1 MGETAKKNSKFYFQV
16 TKNAERMAMPLE
28 VLELSTRAY
37 NSLRRSGINTVG
49 DVVAMMENLRT
60 QDNLLK
66 SGRNIGRNSA
76 AEIMLALWLFEKN
89 HHGKEDEQD
98 KFVDEVIEH
107 QSELRAQMEDV
118 DPKLVAEEIA
128 RRKAATLVKVNRAVG
143 DAHA

>member
-37 NSLRRSGINTVG
+37 NSLRRSGISTVG
-49 DVVAMMENLRT
+49 ELVDMMENLRT

-66 SGRNIGRNSA
+66 AGRNIGKNSA
-76 AEIMLALWLFEKN
+76 AEIISALWFFEVGY
-89 HHGKEDEQD
+89 HGDEDEQD
-98 KFVDEVIEH
+98 RFVTEVLNQ
-107 QSELRAQMEDV
+107 QSELRAQMDDV

-128 RRKAATLVKVNRAVG
+128 RRKAATLVKVNSAVSK
-143 DAHA
+143 

>member
-16 TKNAERMAMPLE
+16 TKNAERMALPLE

-37 NSLRRSGINTVG
+37 NSLRRIGINSVG

-66 SGRNIGRNSA
+66 AGRNIGKNSA
-76 AEIMLALWLFEKN
+76 AEIMLALWLFEVSY
-89 HHGKEDEQD
+89 HGDEDEQD
-98 KFVDEVIEH
+98 RFVTEVLN
-107 QSELRAQMEDV
+107 QQKELRTQMDDV

-128 RRKAATLVKVNRAVG
+128 RRKAATQVRVNKAISES
-143 DAHA
+143 HS